1 MLNNLFSVLLLL
13 LLLLLLLNSEF
24 CQGPVH
30 YKPTLIKNTSFSG
43 SQLSRL
49 LEVMDARKNRACEE
63 DSRISVGR
71 PFFFAYYVQAP
82 APLVIF
88 PATDSG
94 FVQVMENLEGH

>member
-1 MLNNLFSVLLLL
+1 MCPLGCHASLILSDILR
-13 LLLLLLLNSEF
+13 
-24 CQGPVH
+24 
-30 YKPTLIKNTSFSG
+30 TLIKNTSFSG

-94 FVQVMENLEGH
+94 FVLVMENLEGP